1 MKWKADMETIIT
13 TGGKGVQIKDG
24 DAVETVRCLQVVMLL
39 EKLLGEKILGNRF
52 EAGRIVGGKKK
63 QKQIE
68 KRIAGLH
75 SWVRFLQITEEELLI
90 LTPSLKA
97 LEEEVKP
104 LTPDEIIT
112 VCRGTSL

>member
-1 MKWKADMETIIT
+1 METIIT
-13 TGGKGVQIKDG
+13 SGGKGVQVKDS
-24 DAVETVRCLQVVMLL
+24 DAAETVHCLQAVVLL
-39 EKLLGEKILGNRF
+39 EKLLGEKIPGCRF
-52 EAGRIVGGKKK
+52 EAGRIAGGKKK

-90 LTPSLKA
+90 LTPSLQA

-104 LTPDEIIT
+104 LTPAEISAL
-112 VCRGTSL
+112 CRESLL

>member
-1 MKWKADMETIIT
+1 METIIT

-24 DAVETVRCLQVVMLL
+24 DVAETVRCLQAVMLL
-39 EKLLGEKILGNRF
+39 EKLLGEKIPGSRF

-112 VCRGTSL
+112 VCRGTSLCK